1 MSAAIFDMTRLIS
14 RDEAAAI
21 LGIRPHTL
29 ACWASNGRYGL
40 SYVRIG
46 RRAMYRRQDIEAF
59 ITANL
64 VIQEAA

>member
-1 MSAAIFDMTRLIS
+1 MSAYIVDTTRLIS
-14 RDEAAAI
+14 REEAAAI

-29 ACWASNGRYGL
+29 ACWASSGRYGL

-59 ITANL
+59 ISSNL